1 MFTGPLPADI
11 IAVLIEIFNINND
24 EADELDDT
32 MLTMVGEGIDELPGE
47 MATVQAAA

>member
-32 MLTMVGEGIDELPGE
+32 MLTMVGEGIDKLPGE
-47 MATVQAAA
+47 MAIAQAAA